1 MAGIIKKIAQTPITI
16 KQEVGISDG
25 KIVWGND
32 ISAVAF
38 IMGFQQSDISLY
50 GTIQNGKVFLVS
62 PTPREPKLPAIILCN
77 GEKYDV
83 KGIKPYRN
91 MKNVL
96 LGYRIV
102 VAGGA

>member
-1 MAGIIKKIAQTPITI
+1 MAGIIEKIAHTPITI
-16 KQEVGISDG
+16 KQEVGILDG
-25 KIVWGND
+25 KTVWGND

-50 GTIQNGKVFLVS
+50 GTIQNGKVFLV
-62 PTPREPKLPAIILCN
+62 PPPQREPRLPAIILCN